1 MPADSRLCAHDVE
14 HRRALAGE
22 RRCLHVAAGWAVQS
36 TGVQAATLLQQLL
49 GGCLQLEFVVAA
61 AGWLLLL
68 GCCGSLFETG
78 EPKAAV
84 VADAL
89 GAAPSAWAAVEPACT
104 SQHRTWQLRTAHKE
118 AVRRIC

>member
-49 GGCLQLEFVVAA
+49 GGRLQLSLLLRPGCCSWDAVAA
-61 AGWLLLL
+61 FLRRVSPRQQSELM
-68 GCCGSLFETG
+68 
-78 EPKAAV
+78 
-84 VADAL
+84 
-89 GAAPSAWAAVEPACT
+89 PSARRQQHGQLSNPPAHH
-104 SQHRTWQLRTAHKE
+104 SIAHGS
-118 AVRRIC
+118 